1 MAATTDP
8 SFGSGRKSVLF
19 TGDLYE
25 GDSFKP
31 LFTLP
36 PGTIVTDA
44 WLVSWAKSSNATTAY
59 VGVGAQ
65 GTGGY
70 EFLPFYDVKA
80 NGAAIGSN
88 PIKLTPTFQGLG
100 AIASNAV
107 VGGGSAASR
116 AFGSNTVTVVG
127 TYAATGGTAGGGPVT
142 VVFETIT
149 V

>member
-1 MAATTDP
+1 MADTTEPSAAT
-8 SFGSGRKSVLF
+8 GRELIVF

-36 PGTIVTDA
+36 QGTIITDA
-44 WLVSWAKSSNATTAY
+44 WLISWAKSSNATTAY
-59 VGVGAQ
+59 VGIGAQ

-70 EFLPFYDVKA
+70 DFLPFYDVKG

-100 AIASNAV
+100 ALASNPM

-116 AFGSNTVTVVG
+116 AFGSNAVTVVG
-127 TYAATGGTAGGGPVT
+127 TYSTAGGTAGGGPVT